1 VIRLNDKTRGKIMNT
16 VSVSTRIHIFVEINK
31 NDKKKIEFDTDHV
44 TGLQIKHGADVPAE
58 YDLARRHGQKLELVT
73 NDQTVEIKDGDHFV
87 ALPPGTIS

>member
-1 VIRLNDKTRGKIMNT
+1 MNT
-16 VSVSTRIHIFVEINK
+16 IAASTTVHIFVELNK

-44 TGLQIKHGADVPAE
+44 TGLQIKQRASVPDD

-73 NDQTVEIKDGDHFV
+73 NDQIVEIKNGEHFV